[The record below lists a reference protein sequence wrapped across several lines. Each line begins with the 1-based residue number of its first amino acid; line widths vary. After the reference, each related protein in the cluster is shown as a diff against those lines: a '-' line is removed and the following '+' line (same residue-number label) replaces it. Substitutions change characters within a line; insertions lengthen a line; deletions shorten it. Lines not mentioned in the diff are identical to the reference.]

1 MKNPTPSVHFGVAEA
16 QQALAKSP
24 YRFVELFKDKG
35 VSIEYYAPNGQDNQ
49 NPHEQNEIYVIVAGT
64 GYFNLAGE
72 RFPFAPHDVI
82 FVPKHAVHRFEE
94 FSDDF
99 STWVV
104 FFNH

>member
-1 MKNPTPSVHFGVAEA
+1 MSRSIPWRGMSSGCCAPVCPEA
-16 QQALAKSP
+16 HLCCHEK
-24 YRFVELFKDKG
+24 
-35 VSIEYYAPNGQDNQ
+35 
-49 NPHEQNEIYVIVAGT
+49 PHKQNEIYVIVAGT

-72 RFPFAPHDVI
+72 RFPFSPHDVI

-99 STWVV
+99 ATWVV